1 MSGWEIALG
10 IVLLV
15 FSVGI
20 VILVLSQQGE
30 QKNSGVITGG
40 SSDTYISKN
49 SGRTIDAFLARW
61 TRVFA
66 IGFFLCVMAVNI
78 IVFCI
83 TGGSTAADKA
93 NAVEA
98 DTSVSSTVED
108 TSSADSDA
116 VHAPLRCKRGFF
128 IAFCMIIQNYHHT
141 NPWRSH
147 EISY

>member
-66 IGFFLCVMAVNI
+66 IGSFLCVMAVNI

-93 NAVEA
+93 NAAEA

-116 VHAPLRCKRGFF
+116 ENSTAASSATETSSAANESTAESK
-128 IAFCMIIQNYHHT
+128 AA
-141 NPWRSH
+141 
-147 EISY
+147 

>member
-116 VHAPLRCKRGFF
+116 ENSDAASSATETSSVANESTAESK
-128 IAFCMIIQNYHHT
+128 AA
-141 NPWRSH
+141 
-147 EISY
+147 

>member
-66 IGFFLCVMAVNI
+66 IVFFLCVIAVNI

-83 TGGSTAADKA
+83 TGGTTAADKA
-93 NAVEA
+93 NAAEA

-108 TSSADSDA
+108 TSSADSA
-116 VHAPLRCKRGFF
+116 AENSTAASSATETSSAANESTAESK
-128 IAFCMIIQNYHHT
+128 AA
-141 NPWRSH
+141 
-147 EISY
+147 